1 MGIVKEKYTEQRINQ
16 LHQLLLNDNEKQKSR
31 DYDIKVDDLKVVQ
44 RTNDVDNFFKHEDF
58 IDYTTKSVTINL
70 YDGCSRRCTR
80 YQLYFGEALQQ
91 NSVTLAGIENA
102 VQEKL
107 DARQKQLDYENLVK
121 SNTDL
126 KEQLSEAEDYI
137 EQLENNLNSEKEKK
151 LNIKDNIGDFA
162 AKALEGLLRNNVHW
176 FTNVPALNGISDAI
190 KQDNQVLQNQAND
203 VTTTTEAEPTVT
215 FTKKKDVVEQEIV
228 ATETEKQILEYIK
241 IIQQKFST
249 AEVEK
254 VLDILEILAEEKEN
268 IDIVYELLEA

>member
-1 MGIVKEKYTEQRINQ
+1 MSIIREKYTEQRINQ
-16 LHQLLLNDNEKQKSR
+16 LHKLLLNDNERQKPR

-44 RTNDVDNFFKHEDF
+44 RTNDVDSFFKHEEF
-58 IDYTTKSVTINL
+58 IDDTTKSVTINL

-80 YQLYFGEALQQ
+80 YQLYFGETLQQ
-91 NSVTLAGIENA
+91 NAVTLAGIENA

-107 DARQKQLDYENLVK
+107 DARQKQLDYENLIK
-121 SNTDL
+121 SKTDL
-126 KEQLSEAEDYI
+126 EQQLSEAEDYI

-176 FTNVPALNGISDAI
+176 FTNVPALNGIGDAI
-190 KQDNQVLQNQAND
+190 KQDNQALQSQTNNI
-203 VTTTTEAEPTVT
+203 TTKDEEPTVT
-215 FTKKKDVVEQEIV
+215 FTKKKDVVEQEIL
-228 ATETEKQILEYIK
+228 ATETEKQIFEYIK

-249 AEVEK
+249 EEVEK
-254 VLDILEILAEEKEN
+254 VLDILETLAEEKEN